1 MLLEDKKVK
10 LMDGSAIADGEY
22 VPPLF
27 EVPKSDKEKR
37 HEKRLKRL
45 EKEKRKKEKE
55 NKHELQIVENDF
67 PQAVNHLSEEQLAHQ
82 ALIKAGMFIHSLT
95 HSFTHSLYKSFTS
108 LTSRYRFHDR

>member
-1 MLLEDKKVK
+1 MIIDYHEWWVDDEEDAALLGEESVKKV
-10 LMDGSAIADGEY
+10 DGSTIADGEY

-55 NKHELQIVENDF
+55 NKNDLQIVENAF

-82 ALIKAGMFIHSLT
+82 ALIKAG
-95 HSFTHSLYKSFTS
+95 
-108 LTSRYRFHDR
+108 R

>member
-95 HSFTHSLYKSFTS
+95 HSFIHS
-108 LTSRYRFHDR
+108 

>member
-82 ALIKAGMFIHSLT
+82 ALIKAGIFIHS
-95 HSFTHSLYKSFTS
+95 FTL
-108 LTSRYRFHDR
+108 